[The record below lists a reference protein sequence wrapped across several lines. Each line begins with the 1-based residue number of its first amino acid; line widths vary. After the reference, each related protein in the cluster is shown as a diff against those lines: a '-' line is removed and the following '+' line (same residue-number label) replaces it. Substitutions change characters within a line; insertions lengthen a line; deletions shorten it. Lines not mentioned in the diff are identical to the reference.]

1 MRLANKVLVLALGT
15 AQVATAQ
22 SIDPRVEAIL
32 ARMTLEE
39 KVGEMTQIDITAVTS
54 VPANATRAP
63 QIDSA
68 KLDDIVVRKNVGSLL
83 NVPGVALTPAQW
95 VDLIGMI
102 QRFAQRRRLPIPVIY
117 GIDAVHGHH
126 FMRGATI
133 FPQNIGMAATW
144 NRELVRHGNEIT
156 AWETRASG
164 IPWNFSPVIDVG
176 RQPLWSRLY
185 ETFGEDPYLV
195 SEMGLAA
202 VIGNQQPRDAQG
214 TDAAAVP
221 ASMRTRRLGVA
232 ATGKHFLGYSMP
244 LSGKDRTNAWIPERQ
259 LREYFLPSF
268 RAAID
273 AGLRTIMV
281 NSGEINGIP
290 VHSSREILTDLLR
303 TELHFDGVVVS
314 DYEDIIR
321 LNTVHHVARTR
332 LDAVRMALDAGIDMS
347 MVPLSTNFIDD
358 VLQLVHTGAISE
370 SRINE
375 SVRRILKLKLDLGLF
390 DNALAD
396 AAALSHAANPGFQA
410 ASRKAAEESI
420 TLLKNERGLLPLAA
434 GTRILVTGPGATSI
448 TAMHGGWTYTWQ
460 GTDSTLHPT
469 NVLSLL
475 AAMHVQFG
483 GATVTYSPGATMTKE
498 ANIAAA
504 VDAARNADVIVV
516 ALGEEAMAEKP
527 GDVEDLALPPA
538 QIALARAMEATG
550 KPVIIT
556 LFEARPRTVRD
567 IVDGARAV
575 VQAYLPGPYAGEAV
589 ARVLAGL
596 VNPSGRLPYTYP
608 RSSASI
614 EHYDRS
620 AAAEVLKFSPTGGY
634 NPEWDFGFG
643 LSYTTFAYDSI
654 HVVKP
659 VVGVHDTLVMSV
671 GVTNT
676 GRRAG
681 MEVVQVYSHQLYASV
696 VPPQRRLREFEKISL
711 APGERR
717 VVTFR
722 IPVSRLGFVGRDNRM
737 GVEPGEFELHV
748 GGRTAKLV
756 VQ

>member
-1 MRLANKVLVLALGT
+1 
-15 AQVATAQ
+15 
-22 SIDPRVEAIL
+22 
-32 ARMTLEE
+32 
-39 KVGEMTQIDITAVTS
+39 
-54 VPANATRAP
+54 
-63 QIDSA
+63 
-68 KLDDIVVRKNVGSLL
+68 
-83 NVPGVALTPAQW
+83 
-95 VDLIGMI
+95 
-102 QRFAQRRRLPIPVIY
+102 
-117 GIDAVHGHH
+117 
-126 FMRGATI
+126 
-133 FPQNIGMAATW
+133 MA
-144 NRELVRHGNEIT
+144 
-156 AWETRASG
+156 
-164 IPWNFSPVIDVG
+164 
-176 RQPLWSRLY
+176 
-185 ETFGEDPYLV
+185 
-195 SEMGLAA
+195 
-202 VIGNQQPRDAQG
+202 
-214 TDAAAVP
+214 
-221 ASMRTRRLGVA
+221 
-232 ATGKHFLGYSMP
+232 

-358 VLQLVHTGAISE
+358 VLQLVHSGALSE

-375 SVRRILKLKLDLGLF
+375 SVRRILQLKVDLGLF

-420 TLLKNERGLLPLAA
+420 TLLKNERGLLPLAD

-469 NVLSLL
+469 NLLSLL
-475 AAMHVQFG
+475 AAMRSQFG
-483 GATVTYSPGATMTKE
+483 SATVSYSPGATMTKE

-504 VDAARNADVIVV
+504 VAAARNADVIVV

-589 ARVLAGL
+589 ARVLAGV

-696 VPPQRRLREFEKISL
+696 VPPQRRLREFEKIAL

>member
-1 MRLANKVLVLALGT
+1 MRNARNLMAVALMLGRT
-15 AQVATAQ
+15 VGAQLPDA
-22 SIDPRVEAIL
+22 RVETL
-32 ARMTLEE
+32 LRRMTLEE
-39 KVGEMTQIDITAVTS
+39 KVGEMTQIDITAVTR
-54 VPANATRAP
+54 VAANATRAP

-68 KLDDIVVRKNVGSLL
+68 KLEDILVRKNVGSLL

-95 VDLIGMI
+95 TDLIGMV
-102 QRFAQRRRLPIPVIY
+102 QRFAQRRRLPIPIIY
-117 GIDAVHGHH
+117 GIDAVHGHQ

-133 FPQNIGMAATW
+133 FPHNIGLAATW
-144 NRELVRHGNEIT
+144 NRELVRHGSEIT

-164 IPWNFSPVIDVG
+164 IPWNFSPVLDVG

-195 SEMGLAA
+195 SELGTAA
-202 VIGNQQPRDAQG
+202 VIGTQQPRDAQG
-214 TDAAAVP
+214 SDAAAVP
-221 ASMRTRRLGVA
+221 AIMRNRRLVVA

-244 LSGKDRTNAWIPERQ
+244 LSGKDRTAAWIPDRQ

-281 NSGEINGIP
+281 NSGEVNGIP

-303 TELHFDGVVVS
+303 TELHFDGVLVS

-321 LNTVHHVARTR
+321 LQTVHHVARTR
-332 LDAVRMALDAGIDMS
+332 LDAVRMAVNAGIDMS

-358 VLQLVHTGAISE
+358 VLQLVHSGDVSE
-370 SRINE
+370 GRIDE
-375 SVRRILKLKLDLGLF
+375 SVRRILKLKFDLGLF
-390 DNALAD
+390 ENAVAD
-396 AAALSHAANPGFQA
+396 AAALSHAGNAGFQA
-410 ASRKAAEESI
+410 VSRRAAEESI
-420 TLLKNERGLLPLAA
+420 TLLKNDRGLLPLAK
-434 GTRILVTGPGATSI
+434 GTRVLVTGPGATSI
-448 TAMHGGWTYTWQ
+448 TAMHGGWSYTWQ

-469 NVLSLL
+469 TVLSLL
-475 AAMHVQFG
+475 AAMHTQFG
-483 GATVTYSPGATMTKE
+483 GAPVTYSPGATMTAE
-498 ANIAAA
+498 SNIAAA
-504 VDAARNADVIVV
+504 VEAARSADVIVV

-527 GDVEDLALPPA
+527 GDIEDFALPPA

-575 VQAYLPGPYAGEAV
+575 VQAYLPGPYAGEAL
-589 ARVLAGL
+589 ARVLSGA

-614 EHYDRS
+614 EHYDRN

-654 HVVKP
+654 RVAKAA
-659 VVGVHDTLVMSV
+659 VGVRDTLVASIA
-671 GVTNT
+671 VTNT

-681 MEVVQVYSHQLYASV
+681 MEVVQVYSRQLVASV
-696 VPPQRRLREFEKISL
+696 VPPTRRLRDFEKISL
-711 APGERR
+711 AAGERR

-722 IPVSRLGFVGRDNRM
+722 IPVSRLAFVGRDNRL

-748 GGRTAKLV
+748 GGRV
-756 VQ
+756 VKFTVD